1 MSPTPVLQRRAA
13 LGAAIILVAQLML
26 ILDTTIVN
34 VALPQI
40 DAGLGFRAATLS
52 LVVNGYGLAF
62 GGFML
67 VGGRLGDLYGRRRVF
82 QLGLAIFTLSSL
94 LGGLAQS
101 PQWLIAARAAQGLG
115 GALIAPG
122 VLALLTTTAADETS
136 RNRAL
141 ARFSAVG
148 IGGGAL
154 GLLLGGLLTEYASW
168 RWTLLVNVPLGVAV
182 LVSVPRLVTETPRQ
196 REPFDLTG
204 AALTITASVSVAW
217 GLIGAPDHGWTSART
232 LGALTAGAVLVG
244 VLAVTERRVSFPLLN
259 PALLHDRGRVGAL
272 VVTAAVFAGQFAMF
286 FLGAQYV
293 QRVLGLTPLAAGAAF
308 LPMTAGIL
316 ATSHVAPRLVG
327 RFGARPLLLAG
338 TTGLV
343 ACFGWLSLADAG
355 SSYWTAVFGPVLL
368 NGLAAGLTF
377 MPAASLVL
385 GDVAPEQAGAAAGML
400 QTVQQLGGAI
410 GLAVIASVYASQAV
424 PGQFVPGFGPA
435 LLTCSGFAGLSVLAA
450 LLVVPALRR
459 DALVAPSRTPAA
471 APHEPAELVSSSPAS

>member
-1 MSPTPVLQRRAA
+1 MPPTPALQRRAA
-13 LGAAIILVAQLML
+13 LGAAIVLIAQLML

-34 VALPQI
+34 VALPRI
-40 DAGLGFRAATLS
+40 DDGLGFGASRLS

-62 GGFML
+62 GAFML

-82 QLGLAIFTLSSL
+82 QLGLAVFTLSSL

-101 PQWLIAARAAQGLG
+101 PQWLIAARAVQGVG

-122 VLALLTTTAADETS
+122 VLALLTTSATDETA

-154 GLLLGGLLTEYASW
+154 GLLLGGVLTQYASW

-182 LVSVPRLVTETPRQ
+182 LLCVPGLVAETPRRRQ
-196 REPFDLTG
+196 PFDLAG
-204 AALTITASVSVAW
+204 AALTVAASVSVVW
-217 GLIGAPDHGWTSART
+217 GLIGAPEHGWSSPRT
-232 LGALTAGAVLVG
+232 LGALIAGAALVA
-244 VLAVTERRVSFPLLN
+244 VLAATERRVGSPLLD

-272 VVTAAVFAGQFAMF
+272 IVTTVVFAGQFAMF

-293 QRVLGLTPLAAGAAF
+293 QRVLGLSPLAAGAAF

-316 ATSHVAPRLVG
+316 ASSRFVPRLVG
-327 RFGARPLLLAG
+327 RFGARALLLTG
-338 TTGLV
+338 TTALV
-343 ACFGWLSLADAG
+343 VCFAWLSLADAH

-385 GDVAPEQAGAAAGML
+385 GRVAPEQAGAASGML
-400 QTVQQLGGAI
+400 QTVQQLGGAL
-410 GLAVIASVYASQAV
+410 GLAVIASVYAGQSV

-435 LLTCSGFAGLSVLAA
+435 LLTCSGFALLSVLTA
-450 LLVVPALRR
+450 LLVVPARGR
-459 DALVAPSRTPAA
+459 DSGEPSTA
-471 APHEPAELVSSSPAS
+471 APVRPAELANSSQRAS

>member
-154 GLLLGGLLTEYASW
+154 GLLLGG
-168 RWTLLVNVPLGVAV
+168 
-182 LVSVPRLVTETPRQ
+182 
-196 REPFDLTG
+196 
-204 AALTITASVSVAW
+204 
-217 GLIGAPDHGWTSART
+217 
-232 LGALTAGAVLVG
+232 
-244 VLAVTERRVSFPLLN
+244 
-259 PALLHDRGRVGAL
+259 
-272 VVTAAVFAGQFAMF
+272 
-286 FLGAQYV
+286 
-293 QRVLGLTPLAAGAAF
+293 
-308 LPMTAGIL
+308 
-316 ATSHVAPRLVG
+316 
-327 RFGARPLLLAG
+327 
-338 TTGLV
+338 
-343 ACFGWLSLADAG
+343 C
-355 SSYWTAVFGPVLL
+355 
-368 NGLAAGLTF
+368 
-377 MPAASLVL
+377 
-385 GDVAPEQAGAAAGML
+385 
-400 QTVQQLGGAI
+400 
-410 GLAVIASVYASQAV
+410 
-424 PGQFVPGFGPA
+424 
-435 LLTCSGFAGLSVLAA
+435 
-450 LLVVPALRR
+450 
-459 DALVAPSRTPAA
+459 
-471 APHEPAELVSSSPAS
+471 

>member
-1 MSPTPVLQRRAA
+1 MSPTPALQRRAA
-13 LGAAIILVAQLML
+13 LGAAIVLVAQLML

-40 DAGLGFRAATLS
+40 DAGLGFTAATLS

-101 PQWLIAARAAQGLG
+101 PQWLIAARAVQGLG

-122 VLALLTTTAADETS
+122 VLALLTTTAADEAS

-168 RWTLLVNVPLGVAV
+168 RWTLLVNVPLGAAV
-182 LVSVPRLVTETPRQ
+182 LVSVPRLVAETPRQ
-196 REPFDLTG
+196 REPFDLAG
-204 AALTITASVSVAW
+204 AALTIAASVSVVW
-217 GLIGAPDHGWTSART
+217 GLIGAPEHGWTSGRT
-232 LGALTAGAVLVG
+232 FGALMTGAALFAA
-244 VLAVTERRVSFPLLN
+244 LAATERRVSFPLLN

-272 VVTAAVFAGQFAMF
+272 IVTAAVFAGQFAMF

-293 QRVLGLTPLAAGAAF
+293 QRVLGLSPLAAGAAF
-308 LPMTAGIL
+308 LPMTVGIL
-316 ATSHVAPRLVG
+316 ASSRFAPRLVG
-327 RFGARPLLLAG
+327 RFGARALLIAG

-343 ACFGWLSLADAG
+343 ACFAWLSLADAS
-355 SSYWTAVFGPVLL
+355 SSYWTAVFGPILL
-368 NGLAAGLTF
+368 NGVAAGLTF

-385 GDVAPEQAGAAAGML
+385 GHVAPGQAGAAAGML

-435 LLTCSGFAGLSVLAA
+435 LLTCSGFALLSVLAA
-450 LLVVPALRR
+450 LLVVPVRR
-459 DALVAPSRTPAA
+459 SHPRVSPSAA
-471 APHEPAELVSSSPAS
+471 ADRSAELAVSSRRAS

>member
-1 MSPTPVLQRRAA
+1 MSPTSVLKRRAA
-13 LGAAIILVAQLML
+13 LGAAIILLAQLML

-34 VALPQI
+34 VALPRI
-40 DAGLGFRAATLS
+40 DAGLGFRTATLS

-62 GGFML
+62 GALML
-67 VGGRLGDLYGRRRVF
+67 VGGRLGDLFGRRRVF

-101 PQWLIAARAAQGLG
+101 PQWLIAARAVQGVG

-122 VLALLTTTAADETS
+122 VLALLVTTATDEAS

-154 GLLLGGLLTEYASW
+154 GLLLGGLLTQYASW
-168 RWTLLVNVPLGVAV
+168 RWTLLVNVPLGLAV
-182 LVSVPRLVTETPRQ
+182 LLSVPRLVTETPRQ
-196 REPFDLTG
+196 RESFDFGG
-204 AALTITASVSVAW
+204 AGLTIAASVSIVW

-232 LGALTAGAVLVG
+232 LGALLAGVVLLG
-244 VLAVTERRVSFPLLN
+244 ALAVTERRVRFPLFN

-272 VVTAAVFAGQFAMF
+272 IVTTAVFAGQFAMF
-286 FLGAQYV
+286 FLGAQYL

-316 ATSHVAPRLVG
+316 ATSHFAPRLVA
-327 RFGARPLLLAG
+327 RFGQRALLIAG

-343 ACFGWLSLADAG
+343 ACFAWLSIAG
-355 SSYWTAVFGPVLL
+355 EHSSYWTVVFGPVLL

-385 GDVAPEQAGAAAGML
+385 GNVAPEHAGAASGML

-410 GLAVIASVYASQAV
+410 GLAVLASVYASQSV
-424 PGQFVPGFGPA
+424 PQRFVPGFGPA
-435 LLTCSGFAGLSVLAA
+435 LLTCSGFALLAVLAA
-450 LLVVPALRR
+450 VFVVPTRR
-459 DALVAPSRTPAA
+459 STYRYPRGA
-471 APHEPAELVSSSPAS
+471 APQETPELVLTAPTAS